1 MRYSNLF
8 AVVLFMV
15 ALGVSGSVAA
25 DSTTSL
31 TGSYTL
37 DADESDEL
45 SEVFEPA
52 LEDMGRIRRGI
63 ARRVL
68 ERQDGPGER
77 MQIEE
82 GDDAIRIDSSNEPTR
97 TIPLDGEAVE
107 HENSDGDVVELRAGR
122 ENGNLVIYTDSDRG
136 EYTSEYQLS
145 DDGER
150 LDIVMEMDMDDL
162 SRIVEYRLVYRR

>member
-1 MRYSNLF
+1 MAF
-8 AVVLFMV
+8 
-15 ALGVSGSVAA
+15 A
-25 DSTTSL
+25 DSSTSL
-31 TGSYTL
+31 TGNYTL

-45 SEVFEPA
+45 SEVFELA

-77 MQIEE
+77 MEIEE
-82 GDDAIRIDSSNEPTR
+82 KDDAVRIDTSNEPTR
-97 TIPLDGEAVE
+97 TIPLDGQTVE

-122 ENGNLVIYTDSDRG
+122 ENGNLVVYTDSDRG
-136 EYTSEYQLS
+136 EYKSVYQLS
-145 DDGER
+145 DDGDR